1 VTSYHHRLINLTD
14 KRRKTRRWQSA
25 GPALIVQAGGKKK
38 KKTLYSNSYE
48 ASLLRLKDTSYQE
61 LHPYSISRDEQIF
74 QKSLSNLNILG
85 SRKVA

>member
-1 VTSYHHRLINLTD
+1 L
-14 KRRKTRRWQSA
+14 
-25 GPALIVQAGGKKK
+25 GGALGQHLSFKQGEEEEEKK
-38 KKTLYSNSYE
+38 LYSNSYE